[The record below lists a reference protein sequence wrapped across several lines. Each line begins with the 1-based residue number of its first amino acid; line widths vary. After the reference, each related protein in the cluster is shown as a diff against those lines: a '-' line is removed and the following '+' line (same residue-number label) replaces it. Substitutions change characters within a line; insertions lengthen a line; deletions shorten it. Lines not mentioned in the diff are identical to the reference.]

1 MFPKVTRKKP
11 TCTTRHIT
19 VLSRPSNVPGER
31 FTPFFQLVNVHFLL
45 QGTPEPLSLC
55 WPPLGSPAHIEPAQ
69 SHATR
74 GTGELK
80 ATREGTGEMCCSVS
94 KEFVHSRS
102 IASLPMPLGRT
113 PLFQKAMTLTVDM
126 SITHTHTH
134 NSRAPGHPAAC
145 KTTRWGLN
153 KTFPHCSKG
162 IMYLR
167 PEWHKTHPR
176 GDILQGFMEAVC
188 VCESGQ
194 GVTSH

>member
-19 VLSRPSNVPGER
+19 VLVHPSNVPGER
-31 FTPFFQLVNVHFLL
+31 FTPFLPAGERSFPSARHSRASQSLL
-45 QGTPEPLSLC
+45 ATPGQSCPHRTSPEPRSQRHRGAEGYQGRHRRNVLLSFQGVC
-55 WPPLGSPAHIEPAQ
+55 TFKVRCPLAH
-69 SHATR
+69 
-74 GTGELK
+74 
-80 ATREGTGEMCCSVS
+80 VS
-94 KEFVHSRS
+94 RKDT
-102 IASLPMPLGRT
+102 SLPEGSDPHCRH
-113 PLFQKAMTLTVDM
+113 DYN
-126 SITHTHTH
+126 THTH

-167 PEWHKTHPR
+167 PEWHKTHPK
-176 GDILQGFMEAVC
+176 GDILQGFMEAAC